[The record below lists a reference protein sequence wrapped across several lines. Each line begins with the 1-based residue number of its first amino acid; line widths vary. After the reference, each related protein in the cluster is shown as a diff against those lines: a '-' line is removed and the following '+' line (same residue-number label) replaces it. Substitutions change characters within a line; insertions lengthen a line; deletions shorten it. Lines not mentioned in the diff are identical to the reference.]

1 VINAKEKLVSYAPA
15 EPEERSRALRSHL
28 VPVSDRLSRLPYW
41 LLAALAIALLAFWAI
56 ASNKNY
62 QIIFNAVRQGVWTTI
77 YVSLIAYILAI
88 LLALVW
94 MFMRV
99 SHSRILQEISSFF
112 VEVIRGIPMLV
123 LLYFISFVGAP
134 ALVSALNWAGG
145 PLINAGLIQEI
156 NIRQLNFTAR
166 AILALSIGYS
176 AFISE
181 IFRAGIE
188 SIGKEQTEAAQT
200 EGASYWQTMRFI
212 LLPQAVQNVLPA
224 LGNEFIAILKDS
236 ALVSVLGVQDIT
248 QLGKVYSASTFKFFE
263 TYSIVAL
270 MYLLMT
276 LGLAMLVRWLEQRL
290 ETEL

>member
-1 VINAKEKLVSYAPA
+1 MSYAPA

>member
-1 VINAKEKLVSYAPA
+1 VNSADVQPHNQNKA
-15 EPEERSRALRSHL
+15 SREYRSHFI
-28 VPVSDRLSRLPYW
+28 PAADRLSRLPYW
-41 LLAALAIALLAFWAI
+41 LLVALLLAVLAFWVI

-62 QIIFNAVRQGVWTTI
+62 QVIFNAVRQGVGTTLF
-77 YVSLIAYILAI
+77 VSLVSYTLAI
-88 LLALVW
+88 LLGLVW

-99 SHSRILQEISSFF
+99 SKNRVLQEISSFF
-112 VEVIRGIPMLV
+112 VEILRGIPMLV

-134 ALVSALNWAGG
+134 ALISMLNWVGKPFIEQGIIA
-145 PLINAGLIQEI
+145 EI
-156 NIRQLNFTAR
+156 SVRQVNFTAR
-166 AILALSIGYS
+166 AILALTLGYS
-176 AFISE
+176 AFLSE

-224 LGNEFIAILKDS
+224 LGNEFIAMLKDS

-270 MYLLMT
+270 LYLLMT
-276 LGLAMLVRWLEQRL
+276 LGLALLVRWLEQRL
-290 ETEL
+290 HSEL

>member
-1 VINAKEKLVSYAPA
+1 MNSADAQPQNKAKGEY
-15 EPEERSRALRSHL
+15 RSHFI
-28 VPVSDRLSRLPYW
+28 PAADRLSRLPYW
-41 LLAALAIALLAFWAI
+41 LLVALLLAVLAFWVI

-62 QIIFNAVRQGVWTTI
+62 QVIFNAVRQGVGTTLF
-77 YVSLIAYILAI
+77 VSLVSYTLAI
-88 LLALVW
+88 LLGLVW

-99 SHSRILQEISSFF
+99 SKNRVLQEISSFF
-112 VEVIRGIPMLV
+112 VEILRGIPMLV

-134 ALVSALNWAGG
+134 ALISMLNWIGKPFIEQGIIA
-145 PLINAGLIQEI
+145 EI
-156 NIRQLNFTAR
+156 SVRQVNFTAR
-166 AILALSIGYS
+166 AILALTLGYS
-176 AFISE
+176 AFLSE

-188 SIGKEQTEAAQT
+188 SIGKEQNEAAQT

-224 LGNEFIAILKDS
+224 LGNEFIAMLKDS

-270 MYLLMT
+270 LYLLMT

-290 ETEL
+290 HTEL